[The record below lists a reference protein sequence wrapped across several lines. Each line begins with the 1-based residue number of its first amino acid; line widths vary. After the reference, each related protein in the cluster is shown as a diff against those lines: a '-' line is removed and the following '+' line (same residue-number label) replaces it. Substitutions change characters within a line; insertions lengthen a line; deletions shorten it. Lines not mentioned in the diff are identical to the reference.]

1 MNEMC
6 SPRSRWFG
14 WGVVVY
20 AGSWLCVLSLFY
32 KARTLPKSSKKNP
45 LTAKSLWGLG
55 VLNCWDLSFTQERN
69 LVFYFFFFLFF
80 SSFFLL
86 FFFFFFLFF
95 LLFSFFSSFFFLLPA
110 ICPDEAPNSVCLK
123 RPKECPTAHDR
134 CPEWVVVVRQEK
146 EEETYQKVI
155 KLCNQF
161 LIPLH
166 SNRMEIYTI

>member
-1 MNEMC
+1 MNA
-6 SPRSRWFG
+6 F
-14 WGVVVY
+14 
-20 AGSWLCVLSLFY
+20 
-32 KARTLPKSSKKNP
+32 TLPVHHYDGPGILGGADVGRQVGGRARHSQSHTIGILLVCDQMKKKMKSGKKGGKWQRKKEKKREKKRKKG
-45 LTAKSLWGLG
+45 KS
-55 VLNCWDLSFTQERN
+55 
-69 LVFYFFFFLFF
+69 VFLFLFLFLFF
-80 SSFFLL
+80 FPFSS
-86 FFFFFFLFF
+86 
-95 LLFSFFSSFFFLLPA
+95 SSFFFVFLPA